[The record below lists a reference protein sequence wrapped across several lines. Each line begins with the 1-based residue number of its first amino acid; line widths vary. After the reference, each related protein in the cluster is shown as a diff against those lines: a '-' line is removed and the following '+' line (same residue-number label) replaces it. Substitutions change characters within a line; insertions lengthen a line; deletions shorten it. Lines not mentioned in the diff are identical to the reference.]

1 MRTPLRLLLLL
12 IQTGGLGYS
21 SQYFKELVSG
31 FKPMNT
37 IIFGIRHE
45 GNLRD
50 LFFGKWRAQY
60 EAIKNEGLRNLGN
73 HFKYTLK
80 EYNLP
85 SLRRNEKSPKSRR
98 SFYD

>member
-1 MRTPLRLLLLL
+1 MQKKNKTEYR
-12 IQTGGLGYS
+12 
-21 SQYFKELVSG
+21 
-31 FKPMNT
+31 
-37 IIFGIRHE
+37 
-45 GNLRD
+45 
-50 LFFGKWRAQY
+50 Y

>member
-1 MRTPLRLLLLL
+1 MSWSRNGSEVMSQTILL
-12 IQTGGLGYS
+12 S
-21 SQYFKELVSG
+21 
-31 FKPMNT
+31 
-37 IIFGIRHE
+37 HE

-60 EAIKNEGLRNLGN
+60 EAIKNEGLRKLGN

-85 SLRRNEKSPKSRR
+85 SLRRNEKSPKAGR